1 MSEELSDF
9 LQLVAEEKAKVKAK
23 PKKVARAKP
32 DMSELFKQLA
42 ELKEQETKKA
52 EVTQEQLL
60 QFEQIFSP
68 KNVEAI
74 IEEVAE
80 EVEVEEL
87 AEEVIEPVV
96 EEVKE
101 QTLVERSLGL
111 LTSPSDEKNSDPLTP
126 LNQEFVTQKDFQKHY
141 TKIIERIQQQ
151 LSTVGGGGEVN
162 LRYLDDV
169 DRSTISDGRWL
180 KYNGTTRKF
189 EFDEINPFEVVHNTT
204 LVDEATYIVNDTDYY
219 IGVNY
224 AGEVTITLPSSP
236 NSGRLLV
243 IKDESGN
250 AETNPITVT
259 GTVDNDAGGFV
270 LGLDNGSIT
279 LIYRSGWRIV

>member
-1 MSEELSDF
+1 MSEELSEF
-9 LQLVAEEKAKVKAK
+9 LKLVAEEKAKAKAK
-23 PKKVARAKP
+23 PKKVAKAKP

-80 EVEVEEL
+80 EVEAEEL
-87 AEEVIEPVV
+87 VEEVIEPVV

-151 LSTVGGGGEVN
+151 LSTVGGGGESR
-162 LRYLDDV
+162 LAFMD
-169 DRSTISDGRWL
+169 TA
-180 KYNGTTRKF
+180 
-189 EFDEINPFEVVHNTT
+189 TT
-204 LVDEATYIVNDTDYY
+204 LVTSASYEVSRRDYY

-224 AGEVTITLPSSP
+224 AGAVTITLPVATKT
-236 NSGRLLV
+236 GKTFV
-243 IKDESGN
+243 VKDESGE
-250 AETNPITVT
+250 AGRGTNRYITILPASGDLIDSKDRAILAYDWGSLT
-259 GTVDNDAGGFV
+259 FV
-270 LGLDNGSIT
+270 
-279 LIYRSGWRIV
+279 WRGDSWRVI

>member
-1 MSEELSDF
+1 M
-9 LQLVAEEKAKVKAK
+9 
-23 PKKVARAKP
+23 
-32 DMSELFKQLA
+32 
-42 ELKEQETKKA
+42 
-52 EVTQEQLL
+52 
-60 QFEQIFSP
+60 
-68 KNVEAI
+68 
-74 IEEVAE
+74 
-80 EVEVEEL
+80 
-87 AEEVIEPVV
+87 
-96 EEVKE
+96 
-101 QTLVERSLGL
+101 
-111 LTSPSDEKNSDPLTP
+111 
-126 LNQEFVTQKDFQKHY
+126 TQKDFQKHY

-189 EFDEINPFEVVHNTT
+189 EFDEINPYEVVHNTT
-204 LVDEATYIVNDTDYY
+204 LVDEATYTVNDTDYY

-236 NSGRLLV
+236 NSGRMLI
-243 IKDESGN
+243 IKDESGD

>member
-23 PKKVARAKP
+23 PKKVAMAKP

-101 QTLVERSLGL
+101 QTLVEKSLGL

-151 LSTVGGGGEVN
+151 LSTVGGGGE
-162 LRYLDDV
+162 
-169 DRSTISDGRWL
+169 
-180 KYNGTTRKF
+180 TRLSF
-189 EFDEINPFEVVHNTT
+189 
-204 LVDEATYIVNDTDYY
+204 
-219 IGVNY
+219 
-224 AGEVTITLPSSP
+224 
-236 NSGRLLV
+236 
-243 IKDESGN
+243 
-250 AETNPITVT
+250 
-259 GTVDNDAGGFV
+259 
-270 LGLDNGSIT
+270 
-279 LIYRSGWRIV
+279 

>member
-1 MSEELSDF
+1 LSEELSDF

-23 PKKVARAKP
+23 PKKVARTKP

-80 EVEVEEL
+80 EVEAEEL
-87 AEEVIEPVV
+87 VEEVIEPV

-101 QTLVERSLGL
+101 QTLVEKSLGL

-151 LSTVGGGGEVN
+151 LSTVGGGGE
-162 LRYLDDV
+162 
-169 DRSTISDGRWL
+169 
-180 KYNGTTRKF
+180 TRLSF
-189 EFDEINPFEVVHNTT
+189 MDTATT
-204 LVDEATYIVNDTDYY
+204 LVTSSSYEVSRRDYY

-224 AGEVTITLPSSP
+224 AGAVTITLPVATKT
-236 NSGRLLV
+236 GKTFV
-243 IKDESGN
+243 VKDESGE
-250 AETNPITVT
+250 AGRGTNRYITVLPA
-259 GTVDNDAGGFV
+259 AGDLIDSKDRAILAYDWGSLTFV
-270 LGLDNGSIT
+270 
-279 LIYRSGWRIV
+279 WRGDSWRVI

>member
-1 MSEELSDF
+1 MPDELSDF
-9 LQLVAEEKAKVKAK
+9 LKLVAEEKVKVKAK
-23 PKKVARAKP
+23 PKKVAMVKPDMYEFKP

-42 ELKEQETKKA
+42 ELKEQETKRA

-60 QFEQIFSP
+60 EFKQIFST

-74 IEEVAE
+74 IEEVAEELEAEEVEVEELAEELEAE

-101 QTLVERSLGL
+101 QTLVERSLGF

-151 LSTVGGGGEVN
+151 LSTVGGGGE
-162 LRYLDDV
+162 
-169 DRSTISDGRWL
+169 
-180 KYNGTTRKF
+180 TRLSF
-189 EFDEINPFEVVHNTT
+189 MDTATT
-204 LVDEATYIVNDTDYY
+204 LVTSASYEVSRRDYY

-224 AGEVTITLPSSP
+224 AGAVTITLPVATKT
-236 NSGRLLV
+236 GKTFV
-243 IKDESGN
+243 VKDESGE
-250 AETNPITVT
+250 AGRGTNRYITVLPADGDLIDSKDRAILAYDWGSLT
-259 GTVDNDAGGFV
+259 FV
-270 LGLDNGSIT
+270 
-279 LIYRSGWRIV
+279 WRGDSWRVI